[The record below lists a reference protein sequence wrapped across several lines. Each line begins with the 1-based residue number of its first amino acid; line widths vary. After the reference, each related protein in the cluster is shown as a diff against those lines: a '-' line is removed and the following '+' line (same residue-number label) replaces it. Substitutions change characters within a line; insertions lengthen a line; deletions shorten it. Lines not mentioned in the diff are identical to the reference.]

1 MSADRPPA
9 RPALAAVA
17 AVIVMA
23 SLGTLYAWSVFVEPL
38 EAELQTSRSTV
49 SAVFSVAIVAF
60 TVGMLVGPLLYRHL
74 SAAAFILLTGVLAG
88 AGLALAAAGGG
99 FWIIACGY
107 GGLFGIANGFGYGIA
122 LQLVHNVLP
131 HRRGIMT
138 GVVVASYTVGSAVAA
153 PILDRIIMTSG
164 ADAAFLALAAVLV
177 AAHAGAAL
185 LALLSRGELHQRT
198 TSAPAQDMSGRRRQ
212 FVLLWLS
219 FLLISA
225 IGVMTLG
232 HAAPLAGSLGGGGW
246 QLSLAVMLTTVGNGI
261 GRLAGGWLCELAPP
275 RSLLAGAPAIIGAAL
290 IAVLAAGSVT
300 GVHVGLFVVGV
311 GYGSVA
317 AALPMIIA
325 RSYGGANVAR
335 VYGRMFTAWGVSGLL
350 APFIGGLLFDAT
362 GNYDGALMGA
372 AAMALAAVL
381 LGLCYRED

>member
-1 MSADRPPA
+1 MSADRPTV

-23 SLGTLYAWSVFVEPL
+23 SIGTLYAWSVFVEPL
-38 EAELQTSRSTV
+38 EAELGTSRSTV
-49 SAVFSVAIVAF
+49 SAVFSAAIVAF
-60 TVGMLVGPLLYRHL
+60 TVGMLVGPLLYRRL

-88 AGLALAAAGGG
+88 AGLALAVAGSSV
-99 FWIIACGY
+99 WIIACGY
-107 GGLFGIANGFGYGIA
+107 GGLFGVANGFGYGIA
-122 LQLVHNVLP
+122 LQLVHNTLP
-131 HRRGIMT
+131 HRRGLMT
-138 GVVVASYTVGSAVAA
+138 GVVVASYTIGSAVAA
-153 PILDRIIMTSG
+153 PILDWIIGSSG
-164 ADAAFLALAAVLV
+164 TDAGFLALAAALLSASAV
-177 AAHAGAAL
+177 AAL
-185 LALLSRGELHQRT
+185 LAWLSRAELHQRT
-198 TSAPAQDMSGRRRQ
+198 ASSSAQDLAGRRRQ
-212 FVLLWLS
+212 FALLWLS

-225 IGVMTLG
+225 IGVLTLG
-232 HAAPLAGSLGGGGW
+232 HAAPLAGSLGGSGW

-261 GRLAGGWLCELAPP
+261 GRLAGGWMCELVPP
-275 RSLLAGAPAIIGAAL
+275 RSLLAGAPAVIGAAL
-290 IAVLAAGSVT
+290 LTVLASGSVT

-311 GYGSVA
+311 GYGCVA

-362 GNYDGALMGA
+362 RNYDGALMGA

-381 LGLCYRED
+381 LGLCYREA

>member
-1 MSADRPPA
+1 MSAERPTA
-9 RPALAAVA
+9 RPVLAAVA

-74 SAAAFILLTGVLAG
+74 SAVVFILLTGILAG

-122 LQLVHNVLP
+122 LQFVHNVLP

-138 GVVVASYTVGSAVAA
+138 GVVVASYTAGSALAA
-153 PILDRIIMTSG
+153 PILDRIIGTSG
-164 ADAAFLALAAVLV
+164 TGAAFLALAAALMV
-177 AAHAGAAL
+177 ANAVAAL
-185 LALLSRGELHQRT
+185 LARLSQAALHQRT
-198 TSAPAQDMSGRRRQ
+198 TPAAAPDLPGRRRQ

-232 HAAPLAGSLGGGGW
+232 HAAPLAGSLGGSGW

-261 GRLAGGWLCELAPP
+261 GRLAGGWLCELVPP

-290 IAVLAAGSVT
+290 IAVLAAGNVT
-300 GVHVGLFVVGV
+300 GVHVGLFVVGI

-325 RSYGGANVAR
+325 RSYGGANVTR

-350 APFIGGLLFDAT
+350 APFIGGLLFDTT
-362 GNYDGALMGA
+362 GNYDGALIGA

-381 LGLCYRED
+381 LGLCYREA